1 VGFYSGRDGE
11 LFLGTS
17 NTDLNSSLDNGT
29 KAAKV
34 QSWSFSSSMAVLE
47 TTSLGDSDRTLK
59 AGVRSY
65 SGSCRL
71 FYYVANPASGADS
84 NLHKILTSA
93 IKAGGN
99 NDPGDGTNAVSS
111 RVFLQMRLT
120 TGATDTRD
128 IRFAV
133 FITGVSMNSA
143 VGEVA
148 SADISWEADGAP
160 YGFTSL
166 ID

>member
-11 LFLGTS
+11 LHIGSTI
-17 NTDLNSSLDNGT
+17 LNAT

-47 TTSLGDSDRTLK
+47 TTSLGDTDRTLK

-71 FYYVANPASGADS
+71 FYYVAAPASGANS
-84 NLHKILTSA
+84 NLHDILTTA
-93 IKAGGN
+93 IKTGGGASDGE
-99 NDPGDGTNAVSS
+99 NDASS
-111 RVFLQMRLT
+111 SIILKLRLT
-120 TGATDTRD
+120 TGSTDNRD
-128 IRFAV
+128 LQFAV

-160 YGFTSL
+160 FGATSL

>member
-1 VGFYSGRDGE
+1 MGFYSGRDGE
-11 LFLGTS
+11 LYIAGS
-17 NTDLNSSLDNGT
+17 AT

-47 TTSLGDSDRTLK
+47 TTSLGDTDRTLK

-71 FYYVANPASGADS
+71 FYYVSVAGGDS
-84 NLHKILTSA
+84 NLHAILTNS
-93 IKAGGN
+93 IKAS
-99 NDPGDGTNAVSS
+99 NDNAAGDGANSDSPAIV
-111 RVFLQMRLT
+111 LKLRLT
-120 TGATDTRD
+120 TGSSTDQRD
-128 IRFAV
+128 IQFSV
-133 FITGVSMNSA
+133 FITGVSMSTA

-160 YGFTSL
+160 YGATSL
-166 ID
+166 VD

>member
-1 VGFYSGRDGE
+1 MGFYSGRDGE
-11 LFLGTS
+11 LYVG
-17 NTDLNSSLDNGT
+17 SS

-47 TTSLGDSDRTLK
+47 TTSLGDTDRTLK

-71 FYYVANPASGADS
+71 FYYVAAPAAGANS
-84 NLHKILTSA
+84 NLHDILTTAMKTGSQA
-93 IKAGGN
+93 
-99 NDPGDGTNAVSS
+99 GDGTNDASPEIV
-111 RVFLQMRLT
+111 LTMQMT
-120 TGATDTRD
+120 TGSTDVRD
-128 IRFAV
+128 LRFSV
-133 FITGVSMNSA
+133 FITGVSMNTA

-148 SADISWEADGAP
+148 SADISWEANGAP
-160 YGFTSL
+160 YGSTGL

>member
-11 LFLGTS
+11 LYIAGS
-17 NTDLNSSLDNGT
+17 GT

-34 QSWSFSSSMAVLE
+34 QAWSFSSSMAVLE
-47 TTSLGDSDRTLK
+47 TTSLGDTDRTLK

-71 FYYVANPASGADS
+71 FYYVESPSSGANS
-84 NLHKILTSA
+84 NLNAIIRNA
-93 IKAGGN
+93 IKAGSEAS
-99 NDPGDGTNAVSS
+99 DGANGETPSIV
-111 RVFLQMRLT
+111 LKLRLT
-120 TGATDTRD
+120 TGSTDVRD
-128 IRFAV
+128 IQFSV
-133 FITGVSMNSA
+133 FITGVSMSTA

-160 YGFTSL
+160 YGATSL
-166 ID
+166 VD

>member
-1 VGFYSGRDGE
+1 MGFYSGRDGE
-11 LFLGTS
+11 LYIAGS
-17 NTDLNSSLDNGT
+17 DT

-47 TTSLGDSDRTLK
+47 TTSLGDTDRTLK

-71 FYYVANPASGADS
+71 FYYVASPASGANS
-84 NLHKILTSA
+84 NLNAILTNA
-93 IKAGGN
+93 IKTGGAA
-99 NDPGDGTNAVSS
+99 NDGDNDASNS
-111 RVFLQMRLT
+111 ILLKLRLT
-120 TGATDTRD
+120 TGSTDIRD
-128 IRFAV
+128 IKFAV

-160 YGFTSL
+160 FGDTTL
-166 ID
+166 IN

>member
-11 LFLGTS
+11 LYIAGS
-17 NTDLNSSLDNGT
+17 DT

-47 TTSLGDSDRTLK
+47 TTSLGDTDRTLK

-71 FYYVANPASGADS
+71 FYYVAAPASGANS
-84 NLHKILTSA
+84 NLHDILTTA
-93 IKAGGN
+93 IKTGSQAGDAGG
-99 NDPGDGTNAVSS
+99 DTTEVSDQI
-111 RVFLQMRLT
+111 VLTMQMT
-120 TGATDTRD
+120 TGSADVRD
-128 IRFAV
+128 LRFSV
-133 FITGVSMNSA
+133 FITGVSMNTA

-148 SADISWEADGAP
+148 SADISWEANGQP
-160 YGFTSL
+160 YGAVGL

>member
-1 VGFYSGRDGE
+1 MGFYSGRDGE
-11 LFLGTS
+11 LYIAGS
-17 NTDLNSSLDNGT
+17 DT

-47 TTSLGDSDRTLK
+47 TTSLGDTDRTLK

-71 FYYVANPASGADS
+71 FYYVETPASGANS
-84 NLHKILTSA
+84 NLHDILIAAMKSGGSA
-93 IKAGGN
+93 
-99 NDPGDGTNAVSS
+99 GDGVNTVSPEI
-111 RVFLQMRLT
+111 VLKLRLT
-120 TGATDTRD
+120 TGNDDVRD
-128 IRFAV
+128 IQFSV

-148 SADISWEADGAP
+148 SADISWEANGAP
-160 YGFTSL
+160 YGNTTL

>member
-1 VGFYSGRDGE
+1 
-11 LFLGTS
+11 
-17 NTDLNSSLDNGT
+17 
-29 KAAKV
+29 
-34 QSWSFSSSMAVLE
+34 MAVLE
-47 TTSLGDSDRTLK
+47 TTSLGDTDRTLK

-71 FYYVANPASGADS
+71 FYYVAAPASGANS
-84 NLHKILTSA
+84 NLHDILTTA
-93 IKAGGN
+93 IKTGGGA
-99 NDPGDGTNAVSS
+99 NDGENDASS
-111 RVFLQMRLT
+111 SIILKLRLT
-120 TGATDTRD
+120 TGSTD
-128 IRFAV
+128 IRDLQFAV

-160 YGFTSL
+160 FGATSL

>member
-11 LFLGTS
+11 LYVTEVG
-17 NTDLNSSLDNGT
+17 GVEQ

-47 TTSLGDSDRTLK
+47 TTSLGDTDRTLK

-71 FYYVANPASGADS
+71 FYYVETPASGANS
-84 NLHKILTSA
+84 NLHDILIAAMKSGGSA
-93 IKAGGN
+93 
-99 NDPGDGTNAVSS
+99 GDGVNTVSPEI
-111 RVFLQMRLT
+111 VLKLRLT
-120 TGATDTRD
+120 TGANDVRD
-128 IRFAV
+128 IQFSV

-148 SADISWEADGAP
+148 SADISWEANGAP
-160 YGFTSL
+160 YGNTTL

>member
-1 VGFYSGRDGE
+1 MGFYSGRDGE
-11 LFLGTS
+11 LYVG
-17 NTDLNSSLDNGT
+17 SS

-47 TTSLGDSDRTLK
+47 TTSLGDTDRTLK

-71 FYYVANPASGADS
+71 FYYVSAAGGES
-84 NLHKILTSA
+84 NLNDILTAA
-93 IKAGGN
+93 IKTGGSASDGD
-99 NDPGDGTNAVSS
+99 NDVSNS
-111 RVFLQMRLT
+111 ILLKLRLT
-120 TGATDTRD
+120 TGSSDVRD
-128 IRFAV
+128 IKFAV

-160 YGFTSL
+160 YGDTTL
-166 ID
+166 IN

>member
-11 LFLGTS
+11 LYIAG
-17 NTDLNSSLDNGT
+17 SST

-47 TTSLGDSDRTLK
+47 TTSLGDTDRTLK

-71 FYYVANPASGADS
+71 FYYVESPSSGANS
-84 NLHKILTSA
+84 NLNAIIRNA
-93 IKAGGN
+93 IKAGSEAS
-99 NDPGDGTNAVSS
+99 DGANGETPSIV
-111 RVFLQMRLT
+111 LKLRLT
-120 TGATDTRD
+120 TGSTDVRD
-128 IRFAV
+128 IQFSV
-133 FITGVSMNSA
+133 FITGVSMSTA

-160 YGFTSL
+160 YGATSL
-166 ID
+166 VD

>member
-1 VGFYSGRDGE
+1 MGFYSGRDGE
-11 LFLGTS
+11 LYITESGGTEA
-17 NTDLNSSLDNGT
+17 

-47 TTSLGDSDRTLK
+47 TTSLGDTDRTLK

-71 FYYVANPASGADS
+71 FYYVSAAGGDS
-84 NLHKILTSA
+84 NLHAILTNS
-93 IKAGGN
+93 IKTGSDA
-99 NDPGDGTNAVSS
+99 GDGTNDASNKIV
-111 RVFLQMRLT
+111 LKLRLT
-120 TGATDTRD
+120 TGSTDIRD
-128 IRFAV
+128 IKFSV
-133 FITGVSMNSA
+133 FITGVSMSTA

-160 YGFTSL
+160 YGNVTL
-166 ID
+166 LD

>member
-1 VGFYSGRDGE
+1 MGFYSGRDGE
-11 LFLGTS
+11 LYIAG
-17 NTDLNSSLDNGT
+17 SST

-47 TTSLGDSDRTLK
+47 TTSLGDTDRTLK

-71 FYYVANPASGADS
+71 FYYVESPSSGANS
-84 NLHKILTSA
+84 NLNAIIRNA
-93 IKAGGN
+93 IKAGSEAS
-99 NDPGDGTNAVSS
+99 DGANGETPSIV
-111 RVFLQMRLT
+111 LKLRLT
-120 TGATDTRD
+120 TGSTDVRD
-128 IRFAV
+128 IQFSV
-133 FITGVSMNSA
+133 FITGVSMSTA

-160 YGFTSL
+160 YGATSL
-166 ID
+166 VD